1 MTFCNLFR
9 GFWAGV
15 ESVIFDDTTVYNR
28 HFEGPGSAM
37 QRHCG
42 AAFLECI
49 LERTSCD
56 FVTFFGP
63 PGLPF

>member
-1 MTFCNLFR
+1 
-9 GFWAGV
+9 
-15 ESVIFDDTTVYNR
+15 VIFDDTTVYNR
-28 HFEGPGSAM
+28 HFEGPGGAM

-49 LERTSCD
+49 PERTFYD
-56 FVTFFGP
+56 FLTFLGP